1 MVSTTRPISCLTLFS
16 RSGVPIWPRKYLE
29 TTMLVA
35 CCDQKRGISTSRCS
49 KTSSPFSLPI
59 TADRISHSTSS
70 NGSMP
75 SRLKNRSN
83 SRPGAPTGAV
93 PGVLAIACGVVVSSD
108 PAELVAC
115 AATVFCIL
123 PPPSA
128 DHPRPHGVIPN
139 EQVISGAAL
148 SGAGFVVSDPFRRC
162 PGPATAGAGRLAGPN
177 DAGRNVIATL
187 RSCQDSILQDVGAS
201 N

>member
-1 MVSTTRPISCLTLFS
+1 
-16 RSGVPIWPRKYLE
+16 
-29 TTMLVA
+29 MLVA

-49 KTSSPFSLPI
+49 KTSSPFSLPM

-123 PPPSA
+123 PLRARTTPVP
-128 DHPRPHGVIPN
+128 
-139 EQVISGAAL
+139 
-148 SGAGFVVSDPFRRC
+148 
-162 PGPATAGAGRLAGPN
+162 TA
-177 DAGRNVIATL
+177 
-187 RSCQDSILQDVGAS
+187 
-201 N
+201 